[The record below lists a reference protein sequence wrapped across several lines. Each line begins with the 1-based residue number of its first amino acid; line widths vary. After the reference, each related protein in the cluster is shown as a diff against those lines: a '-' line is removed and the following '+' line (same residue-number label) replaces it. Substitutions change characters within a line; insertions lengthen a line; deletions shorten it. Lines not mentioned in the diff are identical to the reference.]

1 VAAVGH
7 RRSIIVLGV
16 LIGALATTIT
26 ITILTIALP
35 PIADDLGASVTDTAW
50 VLLAPIVVSALVSPS
65 SGRIADRVGRKRMW
79 MVGFT
84 IAGAGIL
91 ASALAP
97 SLAVLIVARI
107 VTGVGT
113 AFALPA
119 GLAIA
124 VAEYPPSQRGLPL
137 GWWTSTTALSP
148 AAGVL
153 LGGVAVEHLSWRWL
167 FWGQLPL
174 IAAAL
179 LWGALVFREQR
190 DPRPG
195 KFDLAG
201 ALLGGAAVF
210 GVLIAINRGTAWGW
224 TSAPILGCMA
234 MAVVCA
240 PAFIAV
246 ERRAEMPVFPTHLL
260 GDTQVRLA
268 VLARVFIHAAYM
280 GSFVVL
286 PVALMEIGMWTP
298 AAVALGLSP
307 RPIALGLSG
316 PVAGILT
323 TRRDPALITL
333 TGAMLLTA
341 GVSYLVFMT
350 PNGPYLAL
358 CAALVAM
365 GIGLGLAGTSSG
377 AIVTSRTDEADLGM
391 VSGFLGVVGAVSN
404 SMGMAVLLS
413 IVTIAGG
420 EKALSAFHWAFG
432 VGAALAACA
441 ALSALTLVV
450 AERRDRN
457 RAAQAVRSIHS
468 GA

>member
-1 VAAVGH
+1 M
-7 RRSIIVLGV
+7 VLGV

-35 PIADDLGASVTDTAW
+35 PIAHDLDASVTDTAW

-97 SLAVLIVARI
+97 NLTVLIAARV

-124 VAEYPPSQRGLPL
+124 VAEYEPAERGLPL

-195 KFDLAG
+195 RFDWKG

-210 GVLIAINRGTAWGW
+210 GVLIAINRGSAWGW
-224 TSAPILGCMA
+224 SSAPIITCIV

-240 PAFIAV
+240 PAFVWV
-246 ERRAEMPVFPTHLL
+246 ERRAETPVFPLRLL
-260 GDTQVRLA
+260 RDAQVKWA
-268 VLARVFIHAAYM
+268 VVSRVFIHGAYM

-286 PVALMEIGMWTP
+286 PVALMEIGLWTP

-316 PVAGILT
+316 PVAGALT
-323 TRRDPALITL
+323 TRRNPARITMVGAL
-333 TGAMLLTA
+333 TLAS
-341 GVSYLVFMT
+341 GVAYLVVMQ
-350 PNGPYLAL
+350 PNGPYVAL
-358 CAALVAM
+358 CIALVAM
-365 GIGLGLAGTSSG
+365 GIGLGLSATASG

-391 VSGFLGVVGAVSN
+391 VSGFLGVVSAVSN
-404 SMGMAVLLS
+404 SIGMAVMLS
-413 IVTIAGG
+413 VVTLAGG
-420 EKALSAFHWAFG
+420 EKELSAFHWAFG
-432 VGAALAACA
+432 VGAGMAVAGAVA
-441 ALSALTLVV
+441 TVFLVA
-450 AERRDRN
+450 AERRSRN
-457 RAAQAVRSIHS
+457 R
-468 GA
+468 